1 MAGAVAQANAL
12 RAGAIVPEAIGWA
25 LVAIRTIA
33 ADVASRWRLY
43 SLRWLV
49 RRRLCFRLRVHAE
62 HLPQEAQKEGKCHED
77 AEDKSIASRLDILS
91 ARQRARGS
99 ARRLLRVKGRRA
111 DHEVEK
117 TWLAPAELGG
127 AVASTLG
134 GVFFN
139 KTARTYA

>member
-1 MAGAVAQANAL
+1 MWVAGAVAQAYAL
-12 RAGAIVPEAIGWA
+12 RASAIVPEAIGWA
-25 LVAIRTIA
+25 LVAIWTIA

-91 ARQRARGS
+91 ARQRARDNP
-99 ARRLLRVKGRRA
+99 RWLLRVKGRRA

-117 TWLAPAELGG
+117 TWRRAC
-127 AVASTLG
+127 
-134 GVFFN
+134 GVGWRRRKHPRWSLFQ
-139 KTARTYA
+139 